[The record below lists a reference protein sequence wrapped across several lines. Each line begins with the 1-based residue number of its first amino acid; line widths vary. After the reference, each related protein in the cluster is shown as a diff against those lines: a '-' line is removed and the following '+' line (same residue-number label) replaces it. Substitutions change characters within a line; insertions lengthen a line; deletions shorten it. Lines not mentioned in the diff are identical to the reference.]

1 MPDGFE
7 PIGSATSV
15 VPTVAASADDLSGAG
30 RPASGR
36 AGGSRD
42 DQTTELMPSCLG
54 VARLAVGSFLARY
67 REPTLTAYTQDL
79 RAFPGW
85 RQTHDREPL
94 RVTRGELEIYVR
106 DLEIRGYAAATVAR
120 RFGTVATFY
129 TYAVID
135 GLIPASLAAAARRP
149 KVAWEGQKRTV
160 LHPLEFAALLAAA
173 RLSGPND
180 HALVCLV
187 GILGLRSL
195 KPAGPTSR
203 TCTTRLATSCCTCSA
218 RAPSRPTSR
227 SPSRY
232 RGPCGKPSTG
242 ARLARSCGP
251 APAGGWTAPAPAEP

>member
-106 DLEIRGYAAATVAR
+106 DLESRGYAAATVAR

-129 TYAVID
+129 KYAVNRRAHPSQPGGRGEPAQS
-135 GLIPASLAAAARRP
+135 GLGGTEA
-149 KVAWEGQKRTV
+149 
-160 LHPLEFAALLAAA
+160 H
-173 RLSGPND
+173 
-180 HALVCLV
+180 
-187 GILGLRSL
+187 
-195 KPAGPTSR
+195 
-203 TCTTRLATSCCTCSA
+203 
-218 RAPSRPTSR
+218 RA
-227 SPSRY
+227 
-232 RGPCGKPSTG
+232 
-242 ARLARSCGP
+242 
-251 APAGGWTAPAPAEP
+251 APAGVRRTAVRRPHL